1 MESSPSNPHPPIS
14 LLAFDLD
21 GTVLSEQFVISP
33 RVMAAIQEAKARGV
47 QVTIATGRPLGV
59 TLPYAEK
66 IGVNAPILCLQGG
79 LVYDTATQRALR
91 HLTLPHALACELIEM
106 ERAYPQ
112 WQAVAYLNGDMFMS
126 SKRYDDA
133 FYESLLGK
141 DYSLHT
147 DVCGALAGGDPD
159 KVLFI
164 IEPPDAGAIL
174 SALGRLVGA
183 RASVV
188 QSHARFIEVNP
199 LGATKGAG
207 LAWLAEHL
215 GIPRE
220 RVMAIGDQD
229 NDASMIEWAGIGVA
243 MGNGSPAALAVA
255 DWIAPPIHEDGAAA
269 AIERFILKPARAN
282 LLSRGLE

>member
-1 MESSPSNPHPPIS
+1 METSNFSTTSPIR

-47 QVTIATGRPLGV
+47 CVTIATGRPPGV
-59 TLPYAEK
+59 TLPYAEM
-66 IGVNAPILCLQGG
+66 INVNAPILCLQGG
-79 LVYDTATQRALR
+79 LVYDTTARRALR
-91 HLTLPHALACELIEM
+91 HLTLPHILACELIEM

-112 WQAVAYLNGDMFMS
+112 WQVVAYLNGDMFMS
-126 SKRYDDA
+126 SKRYDDT

-164 IEPPDAGAIL
+164 IEPPDAGLIL
-174 SALGRLVGA
+174 SALGRLVGE

-207 LAWLAEHL
+207 LAWLAQYL
-215 GIPRE
+215 SIPRE

-229 NDASMIEWAGIGVA
+229 NDTSMIEWAGVGVA
-243 MGNGSPAALAVA
+243 MGNGSPAAQAVA
-255 DWIAPPIHEDGAAA
+255 DWIAPPIHEDGAAV
-269 AIERFILKPARAN
+269 AIERFILKP
-282 LLSRGLE
+282 EI

>member
-1 MESSPSNPHPPIS
+1 MQPFTPNTTPSTQ

-33 RVMAAIQEAKARGV
+33 RVLAAIQEAKTRGV
-47 QVTIATGRPLGV
+47 HVTIATGRPPAV
-59 TLPYAEK
+59 TLPYAEQ
-66 IGVNAPILCLQGG
+66 IGVTAPILCLQGG
-79 LVYDTATQRALR
+79 LVYDTTSRRALR
-91 HLTLPHALACELIEM
+91 HITLPHTLACELIALED
-106 ERAYPQ
+106 AYPQ

-147 DVCGALAGGDPD
+147 DMCGALAGDNPD

-164 IEPPDAGAIL
+164 IEPPDAKAIL
-174 SALGRLVGA
+174 RVLGEVVGE

-207 LAWLAEHL
+207 LAWLAQHL
-215 GIPRE
+215 NIPRE

-229 NDASMIEWAGIGVA
+229 NDVSMLKWAGLGVA
-243 MGNGSPAALAVA
+243 MGNGSPAAQAVA
-255 DWIAPPIHEDGAAA
+255 DWIAPPIHEDGAAV
-269 AIERFILKPARAN
+269 AIERFILKP
-282 LLSRGLE
+282 EI

>member
-1 MESSPSNPHPPIS
+1 MKPSLFSATSPIS

-33 RVMAAIQEAKARGV
+33 RVMAAIQAAKARGV
-47 QVTIATGRPLGV
+47 LVTIATGRPPAV
-59 TLPYAEK
+59 TLPYAEM

-79 LVYDTATQRALR
+79 LVYDTTARRALR
-91 HLTLPHALACELIEM
+91 HLTLPHTLACELIEM
-106 ERAYPQ
+106 ERAWPQ
-112 WQAVAYLNGDMFMS
+112 WQVVAYLNGDMFMS

-133 FYESLLGK
+133 FYESLLGR
-141 DYSLHT
+141 DYSLHS

-207 LAWLAEHL
+207 LAWLAQHL
-215 GIPRE
+215 SIPRE

-229 NDASMIEWAGIGVA
+229 NDASMIEWAGVGVA
-243 MGNGSPAALAVA
+243 MGNGSPAAQAVA
-255 DWIAPPIHEDGAAA
+255 DWIAPPIHEDGAAV
-269 AIERFILKPARAN
+269 AIEWFILKPA
-282 LLSRGLE
+282 

>member
-1 MESSPSNPHPPIS
+1 MESSTFSAHPAIS

-33 RVMAAIQEAKARGV
+33 RVIAAIQAAKARGV
-47 QVTIATGRPLGV
+47 RVTIATGRPPGV
-59 TLPYAEK
+59 TLPYAEM

-79 LVYDTATQRALR
+79 LVYDTTTRHTLR
-91 HLTLPHALACELIEM
+91 HLRLPHQLACELVEL

-112 WQAVAYLNGDMFMS
+112 WQAVAYLNGSMFIS

-147 DVCGALAGGDPD
+147 DVCGALAGDDPD

-164 IEPPDAGAIL
+164 IDPPDAAAIL
-174 SALGRLVGA
+174 EVLGRLVGA

-188 QSHARFIEVNP
+188 QSHARFVEVNP

-207 LAWLAEHL
+207 LAWLAQYL
-215 GIPRE
+215 GLTRGH
-220 RVMAIGDQD
+220 VMAIGDQD
-229 NDASMIEWAGIGVA
+229 NDASMIAWAGIGVA
-243 MGNGSPAALAVA
+243 MGNGSPAAHAVA
-255 DWIAPPIHEDGAAA
+255 DWIAPPIHEDGAAV
-269 AIERFILKPARAN
+269 AIERFILGAQGA
-282 LLSRGLE
+282 